1 MKAFHTGT
9 LQTLNIFA
17 IPKNERKVKI
27 RKIVLPI
34 TFNFAAKMNKNF
46 VTIQPLF
53 KFFTVKAQR

>member
-27 RKIVLPI
+27 KKIVLPI
-34 TFNFAAKMNKNF
+34 TFNFAAKMNKNSY
-46 VTIQPLF
+46 LF
-53 KFFTVKAQR
+53 CFLFI